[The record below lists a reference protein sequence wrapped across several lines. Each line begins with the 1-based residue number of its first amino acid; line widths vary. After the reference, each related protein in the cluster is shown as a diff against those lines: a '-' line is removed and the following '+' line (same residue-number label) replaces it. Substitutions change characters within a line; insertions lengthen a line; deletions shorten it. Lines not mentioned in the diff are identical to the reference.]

1 MSGNKKSQKFYK
13 KKSEMDKNAL
23 KYQITGHKILILIN
37 AKFLSFAH
45 YFIRV
50 YVSGLRGFPFIIVVC
65 VCKLGDLNSPSTLND
80 AFSRFAISL

>member
-1 MSGNKKSQKFYK
+1 
-13 KKSEMDKNAL
+13 MDKNAL

-50 YVSGLRGFPFIIVVC
+50 YV
-65 VCKLGDLNSPSTLND
+65 
-80 AFSRFAISL
+80 